1 MKIYIDINHPA
12 HVHYFK
18 NFIKIM
24 ESKGYSFVISNRD
37 SKIINDLL
45 DKFEIKHS
53 IRNKRPT
60 RKSLFHTILYLLGI
74 IWFIVKQSLKTR
86 PDLYMGFAS
95 SPCAISAFLFRK
107 PSILFDDTEHNKV
120 NHSLYK
126 PFCSAVL
133 TPFYF
138 KKKLGK
144 NQQYFQ
150 GYIEQLY
157 LHSKY
162 YRPNPDVLK
171 EIGLEDSTY
180 ALVRYIAYD
189 ARHDS
194 EVKPLAEELKK
205 QMVLELSRKMRVLV
219 SSESETIDPFYKP
232 YLVKFSAEKMHD
244 VIAHAS
250 FFLTEGATMASEAC
264 MLGVPYLYINPLQNL
279 GYIME
284 QLKSY
289 PEMASACA
297 DGEKVMGLLMDR
309 LNHLPDKDTK
319 ESIKQAIEHSTINPT
334 SYLVCFVEDFMK
346 KNKK

>member
-24 ESKGYSFVISNRD
+24 EGKGHSFVISNRD
-37 SKIINDLL
+37 SKIINELL
-45 DKFEIKHS
+45 DIFEITHT

-60 RKSLFHTILYLLGI
+60 QKSLFHTILYLLGI
-74 IWFIVKQSLKTR
+74 IWFIFKKSLKTK

-95 SPCAISAFLFRK
+95 SPCAITAFLFHK
-107 PSILFDDTEHNKV
+107 PSILLDDTEHNKV
-120 NHSLYK
+120 NHALYK

-138 KKKLGK
+138 RKNVGK
-144 NQQYFQ
+144 NQHYFQ

-162 YRPNPDVLK
+162 YTPNAEVLK
-171 EIGLEDSTY
+171 EIGLEDTPY

-194 EVKPLAEELKK
+194 EVKPLQEELKK
-205 QMVLELSRKMRVLV
+205 QLVVELSKKMRVLV
-219 SSESETIDPFYKP
+219 SSESETIDSFYKP
-232 YLVKFSAEKMHD
+232 YLVKFSPEKMHD

-264 MLGVPYLYINPLQNL
+264 ILGVPYLYINPLQNL
-279 GYIME
+279 GYILE
-284 QLKSY
+284 QVKSY
-289 PEMASACA
+289 PQLASACA
-297 DGEKVMGLLMDR
+297 DGEKVMGLLMERMND
-309 LNHLPDKDTK
+309 LPS
-319 ESIKQAIEHSTINPT
+319 EELRREIRGRIEESTIDVT
-334 SYLVCFVEDFMK
+334 GMLVEYVVDSSK
-346 KNKK
+346 K